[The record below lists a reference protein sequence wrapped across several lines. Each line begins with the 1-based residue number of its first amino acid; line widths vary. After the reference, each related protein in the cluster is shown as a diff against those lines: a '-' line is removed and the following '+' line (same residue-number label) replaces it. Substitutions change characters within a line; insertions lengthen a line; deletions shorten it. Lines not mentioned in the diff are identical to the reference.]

1 MEKKN
6 SNKKFKNVRSYQSF
20 LNLDISK
27 MAKEEKNYN
36 LDDKLYINIDPKN
49 SLIPTTD
56 KDLLLANLRIENFK
70 EKKINKNN
78 EEEIKKEN
86 LTKSIMKQF
95 LNKLYPKCEVSARF
109 ISNTIS
115 WEIRNKKKLNRYKI
129 EEYINYFFTKRFDL
143 KYSTSLKFTKDFF
156 TNCGNILCYVF
167 SKFNNNNIKQI
178 GGIKKYINRII
189 KENINVII
197 DFYDYCTEK
206 GEDPSEMKKVVAW
219 REIKKKY
226 EIPPEMIFLVN
237 VLQGIDTLEFDIE
250 FYGEILN
257 EEDLKLFTITILNIS
272 YILPKLEHVKINFIN
287 NNLQYSLYEKYYTK
301 IFNILIIR
309 EEYIKK
315 NKIKN
320 IYSIYNQKWDFEHDF
335 NLEEYRQDQI
345 ENDKKMNKI
354 YNLKFDKYSII
365 YMIDN
370 NNIIINEKRNSIC
383 NSAIFKISKTI
394 KTTTCGDYEIISE
407 DEEEDED
414 YLRKMKHT
422 KTTLN
427 EQEIKNTQ
435 HDNRNSSDT
444 SQQKSLIYNII
455 LMTICGV
462 TRIDSIKRLN
472 LLSNDFYNRDLI
484 IYLKKNFGIDVI
496 SIDKEFHTLDLLY
509 NKTKNLDLLN
519 IEINSLEI
527 LSFDKIL
534 GVIYKN
540 QSLNSLNLSLFSSD
554 VSYLIIAL
562 FKAYEEIKSKD
573 EIVNYI
579 LNEEKNLTAENFEN
593 KIINDI
599 SIYFIENINLLFE
612 IIKTKDNL
620 EVLGLNFDLPNIL
633 INNINYNVP
642 IIKFILNIILLIDNN
657 ESKNKNKI
665 KKLTL
670 LSPNT
675 ELDNK
680 ISTHINNIFKDI
692 RIYKKNNTNLQEL
705 SIQIKLY
712 NIIYIKNIISTNL
725 IKLSIGDLDIITF
738 EELINY
744 LTSFEF
750 SRKSLLSS
758 LTIKI
763 LKNITYFNTKLKLLL
778 RKLFDIKIKS
788 LLELKFFS
796 NIIISNKM
804 NYIYLLNIMKNN
816 WIPSY
821 VITLNEKSKDIQTKF
836 NNIKNEIKF
845 LVSNCIRDII
855 FKDVPQ
861 DSINKNRNSQNN
873 DINDE
878 VLWMLK
884 YIFYCRYSNWGL
896 NFLEIKNI
904 NFSIFKYLYFTSSI
918 KLRHKLEESPKYS

>member
-1 MEKKN
+1 
-6 SNKKFKNVRSYQSF
+6 
-20 LNLDISK
+20 
-27 MAKEEKNYN
+27 
-36 LDDKLYINIDPKN
+36 
-49 SLIPTTD
+49 
-56 KDLLLANLRIENFK
+56 
-70 EKKINKNN
+70 
-78 EEEIKKEN
+78 
-86 LTKSIMKQF
+86 
-95 LNKLYPKCEVSARF
+95 
-109 ISNTIS
+109 
-115 WEIRNKKKLNRYKI
+115 
-129 EEYINYFFTKRFDL
+129 
-143 KYSTSLKFTKDFF
+143 
-156 TNCGNILCYVF
+156 
-167 SKFNNNNIKQI
+167 
-178 GGIKKYINRII
+178 
-189 KENINVII
+189 
-197 DFYDYCTEK
+197 
-206 GEDPSEMKKVVAW
+206 
-219 REIKKKY
+219 
-226 EIPPEMIFLVN
+226 MIFLVN